1 MKFNAKYVIPVVIL
15 VVVVIISL
23 CQSCAYFMP
32 YDSEGYEN
40 ISMPLGT
47 GDASYA
53 SEKKSVSGAP
63 NSATDQMN
71 SAISNN
77 QFTSGPMNGSFNAP
91 SNEFTSG
98 PMNDSL
104 SNSFNQPM
112 NQFTSGPMTG
122 AMNDS
127 LNQPMN
133 QFTSGPMNGSFSSPL
148 TGTNYTPIP
157 GSYDSIS
164 QAASAPSIRSTFAG
178 RESFATLN
186 EVSAEYKEKDHAL
199 DIYSQAKGSMSCESG
214 PYSNSMGYLC
224 MDDKQNKQLQ
234 SRGGNQTGRI

>member
-63 NSATDQMN
+63 NSAADQMN

-77 QFTSGPMNGSFNAP
+77 QFTSGPMNGSFDAPSNEFTSGPMNGSFNAP

-98 PMNDSL
+98 PM
-104 SNSFNQPM
+104 
-112 NQFTSGPMTG
+112 TG

-127 LNQPMN
+127 LNNSFNQPMN
-133 QFTSGPMNGSFSSPL
+133 QFTSGPMNGSFNSPL

-157 GSYDSIS
+157 GSYDTIS

-186 EVSAEYKEKDHAL
+186 EVSAEYTEKDNAL

-224 MDDKQNKQLQ
+224 MDDKQNKQLHT
-234 SRGGNQTGRI
+234 RGGNQTGRI